1 MQLRAALD
9 TQKHQKAESSELVR
23 TLEKELKAAIPEDD
37 APAKAKLKEYYETL
51 RERIFRNQVIDHKRR
66 PDGRAFDQIRE
77 IWIEAGVLPR
87 AHGSAVFTR
96 GETQALVTTTLGPSD
111 DMKRLEAL

>member
-1 MQLRAALD
+1 
-9 TQKHQKAESSELVR
+9 V
-23 TLEKELKAAIPEDD
+23 PEDD
-37 APAKAKLKEYYETL
+37 AAGKAKVKKYYEIL

-96 GETQALVTTTLGPSD
+96 GETQALGYDHARHERRHAASG
-111 DMKRLEAL
+111 RLRR